1 MNTVAVLD
9 TSFLCCYLCVV
20 GKETCGEGN
29 LYFDPDRAKT
39 KLDALRDANVT
50 FVLPLASIIETG
62 NHIANSP
69 SYRFERATDLVNLL
83 SYAAQGSS
91 PWASF
96 EDQRQLWAG
105 ESLDY
110 IVKNWPAAAA
120 RKSSMGDHTIRLVAD
135 YYSRAGLKVQILTG
149 DRDLSSYVPEKPKR
163 VPRRQT

>member
-9 TSFLCCYLCVV
+9 TSFLCCYLSVV

-29 LYFDPDRAKT
+29 LSFNPDRAKE
-39 KLDALRDANVT
+39 KVDGLKEGGIT

-69 SYRFERATDLVNLL
+69 QYRFEKAESLVGLL
-83 SYAAQGSS
+83 RSAADGTS

-96 EDQRQLWAG
+96 EDQKQLWAG
-105 ESLDY
+105 ESLTH
-110 IVKNWPAAAA
+110 IGENWPTAAA

-135 YYSRAGLKVQILTG
+135 YYSRAGMTVQILTG
-149 DRDLSSYVPEKPKR
+149 DRDLASYVPAKPKR
-163 VPRRQT
+163 VPRRRT